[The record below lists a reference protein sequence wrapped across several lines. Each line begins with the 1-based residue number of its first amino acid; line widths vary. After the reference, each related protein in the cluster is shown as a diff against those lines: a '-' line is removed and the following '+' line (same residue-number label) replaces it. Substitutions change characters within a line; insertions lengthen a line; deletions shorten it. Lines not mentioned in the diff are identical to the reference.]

1 MKKIFCCLLM
11 AVMLS
16 ACGGENKKSESSKKR
31 VGDIVM
37 VDGEFGVVFAVTT
50 DGQHGKAMSVSQ
62 TECSWGNAKHWC
74 ANFGQGWRLPTEDE
88 LRVIYGNKTIINSA
102 LRTNGYTTLTN
113 SFHWSSEFAGGHY
126 ACGFDMDCGLS
137 IVNIRFNELCV
148 RAVSAF

>member
-1 MKKIFCCLLM
+1 M

-37 VDGEFGVVFAVTT
+37 VNGEFGVVFAVTT

-74 ANFGQGWRLPTEDE
+74 ANLGQGWRLSTEDE

-102 LRTNGYTTLTN
+102 LKANGYTTLTN
-113 SFHWSSEFAGGHY
+113 NFYWSSEFAGGHY
-126 ACGFDMDCGLS
+126 AWS
-137 IVNIRFNELCV
+137 VNMYNGDTYDDLKGYDYYV

>member
-1 MKKIFCCLLM
+1 M

-37 VDGEFGVVFAVTT
+37 VDGEFGIVFAVTT
-50 DGQHGKAMSVSQ
+50 DGQHGKAMSVSRAN
-62 TECSWGNAKHWC
+62 CNWDNAKKWC
-74 ANFGQGWRLPTEDE
+74 ANYGRGWRLPTEDE
-88 LRVIYGNKTIINSA
+88 LHVIYENKTIINSA

-113 SFHWSSEFAGGHY
+113 SFHWSSEFAGGYY
-126 ACGFDMDCGLS
+126 AWLVFMGNGHSLDLYKYDTYY
-137 IVNIRFNELCV
+137 V